1 MFNFKIMCNN
11 VDFMQEVYFNFV
23 RGYEKL
29 LEFKKSILYVKSC
42 IEKEQNNENVKDI
55 MFFVII
61 CFVKVYYGLSDFYNV
76 INNFDF
82 VLNKI
87 ENNLFLYM
95 RFLVFESFGQLFFKL
110 KDYDMVYLYYDRCL
124 DIIL

>member
-1 MFNFKIMCNN
+1 
-11 VDFMQEVYFNFV
+11 
-23 RGYEKL
+23 
-29 LEFKKSILYVKSC
+29 
-42 IEKEQNNENVKDI
+42 

-76 INNFDF
+76 INNFDC

-95 RFLVFESFGQLFFKL
+95 RFLVFESFG
-110 KDYDMVYLYYDRCL
+110 
-124 DIIL
+124 